1 MDTYPTLEATPTI
14 VAGQV
19 TAWKLCRTDTP
30 KQLCG
35 DGTPQSPYPD
45 VPLQKDTGA
54 GHFKIS
60 IIGSNDIVF
69 APKGGP
75 IWAHEKGSPNGPG
88 TDLQLHSIGAGGGK
102 ALTFVDINTRPSKA
116 QPSPD
121 PYVIHYQ
128 LNFVDKQ
135 GKPVKSLDPDIPNG
149 GKTLTG
155 PSLSAS
161 SLIITSAVVAAI
173 VALVVSA
180 IVAYLTARATA
191 RGVIAGQPEA
201 LNRKNKSGPG
211 NIDTEA

>member
-14 VAGQV
+14 VGGQV
-19 TAWKLCRTDTP
+19 TAWKLCRTDPP
-30 KQLCG
+30 KSCG
-35 DGTPQSPYPD
+35 DGSAQNPYPA
-45 VPLQKDTGA
+45 VPLPTGTGA
-54 GHFKIS
+54 GHFNIS
-60 IIGSNDIVF
+60 ITGTNDIVF

-88 TDLQLHSIGAGGGK
+88 TDGQLQSIGAGGGK
-102 ALTFVDINTRPSKA
+102 VLTFVDINTRPSKA
-116 QPSPD
+116 QPTPN

-135 GKPVKSLDPDIPNG
+135 GNTVKSLDPDIPNG

-155 PSLSAS
+155 PSLGAT